1 MTSPLMTLVAAA
13 LAVAVLGYLVYTI
26 VRPERF

>member
-1 MTSPLMTLVAAA
+1 MNSAVLTVVSAI